1 MSIAIESEEVVVAAE
16 GSITRWIGRLKGGDV
31 SAAQHLWEAY
41 FTRMATLAR
50 HRLQTAPRRAADE
63 EDVALSAF
71 NSFCQG
77 AKDGRFNLLTDRHN
91 LWPLLVSITAHK
103 CVDLVRREN
112 RLKRRGQAGAVRD
125 FDELISQEPT
135 PEFAAE
141 VADQLDRLLA
151 LLDATG
157 DADLRPIALAKMQG
171 DSAAEAAARLG
182 CARRTVE
189 RKLQVIVRV
198 WEREGQASE
207 GRA

>member
-1 MSIAIESEEVVVAAE
+1 MSTD
-16 GSITRWIGRLKGGDV
+16 GSITRWIGRLKSGDAL
-31 SAAQHLWEAY
+31 AAQKLWEAY
-41 FTRMATLAR
+41 FERMVRLAR
-50 HRLQTAPRRAADE
+50 QRLEAAPRRAADE

-71 NSFCQG
+71 HSLCRG
-77 AKDGRFNLLTDRHN
+77 AQEGRFSLLADRSN
-91 LWPLLVSITAHK
+91 LWSLLVAITAHK

-112 RLKRRGQAGAVRD
+112 RAKRRGAEALPA
-125 FDELISQEPT
+125 FDELISREPT

-171 DSAAEAAARLG
+171 ESPPEIAARLG

-198 WEREGQASE
+198 WEREGA
-207 GRA
+207 G